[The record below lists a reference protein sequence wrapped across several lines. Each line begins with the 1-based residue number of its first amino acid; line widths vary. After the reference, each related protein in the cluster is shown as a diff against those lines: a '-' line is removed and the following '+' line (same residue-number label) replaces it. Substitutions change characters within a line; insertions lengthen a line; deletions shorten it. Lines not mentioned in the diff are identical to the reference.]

1 MKKKLAALLIS
12 TIATTAMPAFAATY
26 TDVKTGDWYYSTVT
40 SLSDKNIIAG
50 YKDGSFKPNATITG
64 AEFVKLVVTALVY
77 TDIQPSSNGFWADT
91 FIAKAKS
98 LGLVKDGE
106 LDYTQNIDREHMALI
121 ISRALS
127 NEDAAAFDMFPNG
140 IDQNTEVGQALNK
153 LIDGLWGNGG
163 DTMTLWPSDTVY
175 GNKTG
180 NMHYLYG
187 ELKTGKISANT
198 VKQAA
203 ALYNWGGYYFQDWND
218 IAYSNSDNKFKTYG
232 VQYKEQ
238 FNKVLGLGIMSGYP
252 DKTLRP
258 QGNATRAEAS
268 SMVARMIDPSA
279 RVENKF
285 ELLTGKEADYYK
297 VNENAPLTTVFEN
310 AGDTNISS
318 RADVAAALKAIGS
331 TAKVYAR
338 DKEDVTPL
346 LGIDS
351 KDGTVMTVNCTTYSQ
366 LNHDYTSRFGD
377 KITMTTDGGL
387 GQVDLTLSNHG
398 TNVVLKAGEKINY
411 TVTLTKNGKSSTFN
425 YVLTVSNYA
434 AGNTEH
440 S

>member
-1 MKKKLAALLIS
+1 MKKKLATLLIS
-12 TIATTAMPAFAATY
+12 ATTIATTAMPAFAATY
-26 TDVKTGDWYYSTVT
+26 TDVNSSDWYYSTVT

-64 AEFVKLVVTALVY
+64 AEFVKLVVTALGY

-127 NEDAAAFDMFPNG
+127 NEDGKAFDMFPNDLSG
-140 IDQNTEVGQALNK
+140 TANYQTLMQLKQA
-153 LIDGLWGNGG
+153 IRARGG
-163 DTMTLWPSDTVY
+163 DA
-175 GNKTG
+175 
-180 NMHYLYG
+180 LYIMPDDHALG
-187 ELKTGKISANT
+187 GTYRDIKNGKITSND
-198 VKQAA
+198 VQQAA
-203 ALYNWGGYYFQDWND
+203 ALYNWGGYYFQDWNA
-218 IAYSNSDNKFKTYG
+218 ITYANDTDKYKSKG
-232 VQYKEQ
+232 VKYKEQ

-285 ELLTGKEADYYK
+285 ELLNGTEADYYK
-297 VNENAPLTTVFEN
+297 VNENAPLTTVFED

-338 DKEDVTPL
+338 EQENWTPM

-366 LNHDYTSRFGD
+366 LNHDYNTPYGKS
-377 KITMTTDGGL
+377 TMSTATNLSDAL
-387 GQVDLTLSNHG
+387 IHLTVSNPG
-398 TNVVLKAGEKINY
+398 TNVVLTVGEKINY
-411 TVTLTKNGKSSTFN
+411 NVTLIKNGKTASFN
-425 YVLTVSNYA
+425 YVLTVTNYA
-434 AGNTEH
+434 AGNTEDH
-440 S
+440 N